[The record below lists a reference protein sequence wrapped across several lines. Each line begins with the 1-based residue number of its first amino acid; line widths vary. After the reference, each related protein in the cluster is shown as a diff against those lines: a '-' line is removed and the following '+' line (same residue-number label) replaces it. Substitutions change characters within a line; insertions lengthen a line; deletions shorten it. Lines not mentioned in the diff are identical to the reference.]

1 VNTHYTYL
9 LVHLCALAGP
19 LALSFDKKVHFYKK
33 WRFLFPAMIIPA
45 IIFLIWDEYFT
56 RTGVWGFSDAHTI
69 GIKIGRL
76 PLEEVMF
83 FFTVPYCC
91 LFIYECIRCYFP
103 NLSHRVWADR
113 ILMIL
118 GMTLFVAG
126 LIHIDKAYPAYT
138 FILTALFIFTLY
150 LFRKFFGGFDATSF
164 LISYLIILI
173 PFLMVNGVLTAIPVV
188 WYNDAENLGIRII
201 SPLPYPFRN
210 IPFEDIFYGMLLILM
225 NISIY
230 EKLRTRKIPY

>member
-1 VNTHYTYL
+1 MNTHYTYL

-45 IIFLIWDEYFT
+45 FVFLIWDEYFT

-103 NLSHRVWADR
+103 NLSNRRWADS
-113 ILMIL
+113 ILIFL
-118 GMTLFVAG
+118 ALVLLVSGF
-126 LIHIDKAYPAYT
+126 IHIDKAYPAYT
-138 FILTALFIFTLY
+138 FLLTALFVFSIY
-150 LFRKFFGGFDATSF
+150 LFRKFFSGFDAASF

-188 WYNDAENLGIRII
+188 WYNDTENLGIRILSI
-201 SPLPYPFRN
+201 LPYPFSN

-230 EKLRTRKIPY
+230 EKLRSRHASY